1 MHADFGRI
9 IAMCDQ
15 GVSSMNG
22 VFFNASGVDANDG
35 AKIVFVWCRDRG
47 PGGYALLGSG
57 HLVSAIVSALPP
69 GISPGQFSVTFPL
82 PPGRSAHDVFVTDD
96 KAGGE
101 HLAGVT
107 ITPCSGASGFG
118 FANATALNSPS

>member
-1 MHADFGRI
+1 
-9 IAMCDQ
+9 
-15 GVSSMNG
+15 MNG
-22 VFFNASGVDANDG
+22 VFFNASGVDHNDG

-57 HLVSAIVSALPP
+57 HLVGSIVSVLPP

-82 PPGRSAHDVFVTDD
+82 PLGRSADDVFVTDD
-96 KAGGE
+96 KAGSE

-107 ITPCSGASGFG
+107 ITPCTGVSGLRVAGGTISD
-118 FANATALNSPS
+118 TPS